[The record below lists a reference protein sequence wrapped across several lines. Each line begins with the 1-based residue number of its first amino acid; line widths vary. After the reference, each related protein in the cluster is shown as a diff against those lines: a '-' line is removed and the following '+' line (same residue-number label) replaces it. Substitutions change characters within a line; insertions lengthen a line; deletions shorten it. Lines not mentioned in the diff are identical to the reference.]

1 MGIVINL
8 FLISRAL
15 VITRVSPLFSLW
27 GGRGVERDL
36 GNEVVVKQ
44 DGCTQAIVEPL
55 CEKIMS
61 WRELG
66 INYSQ
71 AFGSKVYHSLP
82 AFIERGVKIVR
93 LLFTPGRSLW
103 QNKLLENLE
112 QSTFSSMVI

>member
-1 MGIVINL
+1 M
-8 FLISRAL
+8 
-15 VITRVSPLFSLW
+15 
-27 GGRGVERDL
+27 ERDL

-44 DGCTQAIVEPL
+44 DGCTQATVEPL

-71 AFGSKVYHSLP
+71 AFGSEVYHSLP